1 MLNLKPEF
9 SKYRYIIDTGPDGR
23 DRFSVYR
30 HDENIT
36 SKVMNNVLLDL
47 MMAYEQLNDKL
58 TADKNTT
65 PVVSTECGKLTL
77 DEAIQHCLD
86 VAEQNDKDLKDAIAL
101 GVIAPE
107 EVNSCESCIADH
119 KQLAEWLKDY
129 KYLKKQVSKLIYLG
143 AAFNIIRECDGQ
155 IVKIK
160 AIMDQAV
167 KEVNE
172 LLGKEE

>member
-1 MLNLKPEF
+1 MLDLKPEF
-9 SKYRYIIDTGPDGR
+9 SKYRYVIDKGPDGR

-30 HDENIT
+30 YDENIT
-36 SKVMNNVLLDL
+36 SKVMNNVLLDI

-65 PVVSTECGKLTL
+65 PVVSTECHKLTL
-77 DEAIQHCLD
+77 DEAIQHCIDKAGELTEQADTADTIMILD
-86 VAEQNDKDLKDAIAL
+86 GFD
-101 GVIAPE
+101 
-107 EVNSCESCIADH
+107 VNGCRQCAADH

-129 KYLKKQVSKLIYLG
+129 KYIKDQVSKLNYLG
-143 AAFNIIRECDGQ
+143 AAFNVIRERDDQ